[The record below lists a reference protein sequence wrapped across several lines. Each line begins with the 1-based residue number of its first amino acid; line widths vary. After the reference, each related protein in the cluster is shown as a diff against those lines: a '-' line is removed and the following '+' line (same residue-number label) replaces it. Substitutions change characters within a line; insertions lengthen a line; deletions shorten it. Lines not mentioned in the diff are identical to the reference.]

1 MTGARVDVA
10 LFYFVCPLVEAG
22 GSGLRAQGW
31 VVDTAGH
38 EGGYTQQGLGCWP
51 TIGLFWA
58 PDLHLQP
65 MLLITPEIF
74 KKRSLPLV

>member
-1 MTGARVDVA
+1 MTGARVDVV
-10 LFYFVCPLVEAG
+10 LFYFVYPLVEAG
-22 GSGLRAQGW
+22 AQSW

-65 MLLITPEIF
+65 MLSITPEIF
-74 KKRSLPLV
+74 KQRSLPLV